1 VVFFPSL
8 IKLIGRKKPDS
19 CLEVISKPI
28 FLQSFWLILE
38 GLMGKRITP
47 PFFKGELGGLYNRL
61 IIPLNPPLE
70 KGDLKNPPA
79 ILLHVDSLSAA
90 AY

>member
-1 VVFFPSL
+1 
-8 IKLIGRKKPDS
+8 
-19 CLEVISKPI
+19 
-28 FLQSFWLILE
+28 
-38 GLMGKRITP
+38 MGKRITP